1 MAKHKKYKMLLA
13 KADNMDLVILL
24 KYESQHTWVKSPNS
38 YPPNNDYTIGFL
50 CLPKHEV
57 ACLSALNGSK
67 IQIREGEGDWVEVEL
82 DSHWDKNEWYMS
94 ELFDSR
100 IAN

>member
-24 KYESQHTWVKSPNS
+24 KYESQYTWVKSPNS

-82 DSHWDKNEWYMS
+82 DSQWDKNEWYMS
-94 ELFDSR
+94 ERFDSR
-100 IAN
+100 ISN

>member
-24 KYESQHTWVKSPNS
+24 KYESQYTWVKSPNS

-82 DSHWDKNEWYMS
+82 DSKWKKTEWYMS
-94 ELFDSR
+94 EHFDSR